1 MYQERRI
8 WKETLLNVT
17 IEYSVT
23 QPFITEC
30 INKSVDY
37 KYNTEQIALFSVKE
51 GGISWQT
58 IGKVVS
64 FDYIKNRLEI
74 IL

>member
-1 MYQERRI
+1 MYQETDMERNFTQRNYRI
-8 WKETLLNVT
+8 LSHATFA
-17 IEYSVT
+17 S
-23 QPFITEC
+23 EC

>member
-1 MYQERRI
+1 MYQETDMERNFTQRNYRI
-8 WKETLLNVT
+8 LSHAT
-17 IEYSVT
+17 
-23 QPFITEC
+23 FAAEC